1 MTKTELYDKELK
13 AEKLNNLMTEMQKG
27 IRNNEQ

>member
-1 MTKTELYDKELK
+1 MTKAESYDKELK
-13 AEKLNNLMTEMQKG
+13 AEKLDSLMTEMQKG